1 MRLLEILR
9 SILLTGSE
17 EVRFFGRIAAY
28 ALVVG
33 TVYWFLAYEM
43 AGTVL
48 LLGFGVCALFASLVL
63 GHGARDVGATAGGAD
78 PERPFGDES
87 GRLPA
92 PGLAPLGLG
101 FGLAMAALGIA
112 FGPWLVLAGLVLV
125 GWAGLGWLRA
135 AMAEHAAL
143 ASRRGSGTEEAEG
156 TSLDHGRDDKP

>member
-1 MRLLEILR
+1 MRLVEILR
-9 SILLTGSE
+9 LILLTGPE

-28 ALVVG
+28 ALAVG
-33 TVYWFLAYEM
+33 IIYWFLAYEM
-43 AGTVL
+43 AGTAL

-63 GHGARDVGATAGGAD
+63 GHGARDVGTTAGGAD

-92 PGLAPLGLG
+92 PGLAPFGLG
-101 FGLAMAALGIA
+101 FGLSMAALGIA
-112 FGPWLVLAGLVLV
+112 FGPWLVLAGSVLV

-143 ASRRGSGTEEAEG
+143 AGRRDDGTEGAEWA
-156 TSLDHGRDDKP
+156 SADHGPDDA